1 MSVQPDYYGILQV
14 DPNAEWEVI
23 DAAYRR
29 LARKYHP
36 DVNPSAKAEER
47 MRELNA
53 AYEVLCNPTLRRDY
67 DRRRRSHGHFTSEQP
82 TPDSVFTDQPS
93 TSPRQGL
100 AATARFWLRWPAVLP
115 AAILAAV
122 LVIFPAHWAV
132 LLITSGSNEDESL
145 GLSDLPPETLERLAV
160 AFFVPLTLVTVGAKV
175 APTYKLYTAALL
187 ALLYAMGLGAALT
200 YAGTSGSYEGSL
212 WLEFA
217 GVGLLGF
224 VGVASAVYYVYQE
237 EGLQQG

>member
-1 MSVQPDYYGILQV
+1 MAEPDYYEVLQV
-14 DPNAEWEVI
+14 QPSADWEVI
-23 DAAYRR
+23 EAAYRR

-36 DVNPSAKAEER
+36 DVNRSPEAGQR

-67 DRRRRSHGHFTSEQP
+67 DTRRRSHGHFASPEP
-82 TPDSVFTDQPS
+82 TPDSVFTGQPS

-100 AATARFWLRWPAVLP
+100 AATARFWLRWLAVLP
-115 AAILAAV
+115 GGILAAV
-122 LVIFPAHWAV
+122 LVSFPVHWAV

-175 APTYKLYTAALL
+175 APTYKLYSAALL

-200 YAGTSGSYEGSL
+200 YAGTSGNYEGSL